1 MIRKSALFL
10 ALLTSILLWT
20 TSLRTQENISTGN
33 DIQVTEARLG
43 TSVENRMIVGE
54 DSSFALNS
62 KVFFWM
68 RITGASGAQISVTWK
83 NGDLSHTAEL
93 TIGGSPWRTWA
104 TKTVSMAGDWTVSVS
119 DASGNVLKQ
128 MMFRVNQ

>member
-10 ALLTSILLWT
+10 ALLTSIFLWT
-20 TSLRTQENISTGN
+20 TSLRAQENTSTGN

-68 RITGASGAQISVTWK
+68 RITGASGAQITVTWK

-119 DASGNVLKQ
+119 DASGNVLKE
-128 MMFRVNQ
+128 MMFKVQ